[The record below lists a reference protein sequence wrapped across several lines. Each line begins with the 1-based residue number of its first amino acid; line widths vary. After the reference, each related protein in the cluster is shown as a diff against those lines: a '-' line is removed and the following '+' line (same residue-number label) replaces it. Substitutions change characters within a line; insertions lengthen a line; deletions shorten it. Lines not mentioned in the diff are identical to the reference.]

1 MDSKQSGLKDKRV
14 YNMPARW
21 GCLAA
26 VDAVREPFS
35 ILRLLTT
42 ETFASPRFTSLSG
55 GLNAIKA
62 FTNGPGYPFYPGRF
76 LFRNYICSSIQCFSR
91 FIVVKGVGC
100 NALTSCLE

>member
-1 MDSKQSGLKDKRV
+1 
-14 YNMPARW
+14 MPVRSV
-21 GCLAA
+21 CLPA
-26 VDAVREPFS
+26 VAKENEPFAIFS
-35 ILRLLTT
+35 LLIT